1 MSITPMPLAPFE
13 HFMLASDSP
22 DHPMS
27 FFVQMK
33 FQGRFDRPQ
42 LNAALKAAL
51 AVHPLLN
58 SWIQGSVKDATSRIT
73 WIEAD
78 SATPTIDWDDAEIP
92 FRFAAGRWM
101 DLKSETGIRV
111 WLRESEDA
119 TTLILQIHHCC
130 CDGLGASS
138 FIQTLLMA
146 YHLLHTTGSTAGLEK
161 MFDSRLLRERD
172 LSLSSWRRIW
182 NTARHAFRRISR
194 YCQHPPVP
202 LATPRA
208 LPVENSGGDP
218 LPRFQTFT
226 FDTADTKKFRVIAK
240 RLGVSLNELLL
251 RDLFLILDH
260 WNRRHSPDHSSRP
273 IRVCIPINQRRATD
287 SRMPAANVV
296 SLSFLD
302 RVAAQ
307 LADPIRLLGN
317 LHEQV
322 EQTLR
327 VRTSLAFLPA
337 LKLIG
342 MIPGRLYARM
352 QRTNCLASAVMS
364 NLGILCV
371 GSALLGRD
379 RRMVSGGVILESVEV
394 VLPLHPL
401 THAAFVALNYGGKLC
416 LTISHDPRWLTAADG
431 RELLESYVRQL
442 KISLSPPNGI
452 AADDFSGRRSSG
464 AVADD
469 VRERELFAGTPI
481 RNRQEVVAT
490 GIFTP

>member
-1 MSITPMPLAPFE
+1 MSIAPIPLAPFE
-13 HFMLASDSP
+13 HFMLADDCP

-33 FQGRFDRPQ
+33 FQGRFERPE
-42 LNAALKAAL
+42 LNAALNAAL

-58 SWIQGSVKDATSRIT
+58 SRIQGSAKDATSRIT
-73 WIEAD
+73 WIESD

-101 DLKSETGIRV
+101 DLKSETGLRV

-119 TTLILQIHHCC
+119 TTLMLQFHHCC

-161 MFDSRLLRERD
+161 MFDPHLLRDRD
-172 LSLSSWRRIW
+172 LSLSSWERIW
-182 NTARHAFRRISR
+182 NTARHAFYRISR
-194 YCQHPPVP
+194 YCKLPPVP

-208 LPVENSGGDP
+208 LPEDISGDDP
-218 LPRFQTFT
+218 FPRFQTFT
-226 FDTADTKKFRVIAK
+226 FDAADTKKFRVIAK

-260 WNRRHSPDHSSRP
+260 WNRRHSPDHSSRT

-327 VRTSLAFLPA
+327 VRTSLAFVPA

-352 QRTNCLASAVMS
+352 QRTNCQASAVLS
-364 NLGILCV
+364 NLGVLCA
-371 GSALLGRD
+371 GSPLLGRD
-379 RRMVSGGVILESVEV
+379 RRMVSGGLILESVEV

-401 THAAFVALNYGGKLC
+401 THVAFVALNYGGKLS
-416 LTISHDPRWLTAADG
+416 LTISHDPRWIDATDG
-431 RELLESYVRQL
+431 RELLESFVRQL
-442 KISLSPPNGI
+442 KVSLAQSNC
-452 AADDFSGRRSSG
+452 AATDGFAGRRSYEDAPATIFSQPQSVG
-464 AVADD
+464 A
-469 VRERELFAGTPI
+469 R
-481 RNRQEVVAT
+481 
-490 GIFTP
+490 

>member
-1 MSITPMPLAPFE
+1 MSIVPMSLAPFE
-13 HFMLASDSP
+13 HFMLAGDCP

-42 LNAALKAAL
+42 LNAALQAAL

-58 SWIQGSVKDATSRIT
+58 SWIQGSVKEATSRIT

-78 SATPTIDWDDAEIP
+78 SPLPTIDWNDAEVP
-92 FRFAAGRWM
+92 FRFTAGRWL
-101 DLKSETGIRV
+101 DLNSETGLRV
-111 WLRESEDA
+111 WLRESEDT
-119 TTLILQIHHCC
+119 TTLVLQIHHCC

-146 YHLLHTTGSTAGLEK
+146 YHLLQTSGSTAELEK
-161 MFDSRLLRERD
+161 MFDPHLLRERD

-182 NTARHAFRRISR
+182 NTARHAFHRIAR
-194 YCQHPPVP
+194 YCKLPPVP
-202 LATPRA
+202 LATPRP
-208 LPVENSGGDP
+208 LPEDISGDDP
-218 LPRFQTFT
+218 FPRFQTFT
-226 FDTADTKKFRVIAK
+226 FDAADTKQFRVTAK

-260 WNRRHSPDHSSRP
+260 WNRRHSPDHSSRT

-287 SRMPAANVV
+287 HRMPAANVV

-322 EQTLR
+322 DQTLR
-327 VRTSLAFLPA
+327 VRTSLAFGPA

-352 QRTNCLASAVMS
+352 QRTNCLASAAMS

-371 GSALLGRD
+371 GSKLLGRD
-379 RRMVSGGVILESVEV
+379 RRMVSGGVVLESVEV
-394 VLPLHPL
+394 ILPLHPL
-401 THAAFVALNYGGKLC
+401 THVAFVALNYGGKLS
-416 LTISHDPRWLTAADG
+416 LTISHDPRWIDAADG
-431 RELLESYVRQL
+431 RELLASFVRQL
-442 KISLSPPNGI
+442 KVSLAQSNCA
-452 AADDFSGRRSSG
+452 AAD
-464 AVADD
+464 
-469 VRERELFAGTPI
+469 EFAGHRSYEDAP
-481 RNRQEVVAT
+481 AT
-490 GIFTP
+490 IFSQPQSVGAR